1 MKIIDLN
8 GKWNGQ
14 CYKDGNQDFTFAG
27 SVPGCVHTDLM
38 GNKIPSDI
46 YYRDNADKCQWIE
59 DCDWK
64 YERSFTLESTP
75 QNAFLVFE
83 GLDTYADIYLNGNL
97 IGKTENMF
105 VRHEFPVS
113 ELLTVGENTV
123 SVYFRSPIREV
134 SGKEERPAAFTCER
148 LHTRRIQCTY
158 GWDWVARFVTCGI
171 WRDAYIEERGGFD
184 VKKPYIYTEVATDT
198 WAQIVVEAETVNYE
212 NGGYYNIAITDP
224 SGKEVYDHR
233 FYTEEP
239 SFKHYINIRNAELW
253 YPLGYGNQ
261 PIYTLSICGKE
272 YKFGIRTAVIEELPD
287 EIGSP
292 YYDKCL
298 ELKETESG
306 REYDK
311 TENFSGF
318 RLLIN
323 GKPIMCKGANWVP
336 CEPFPSAESD
346 EKITSILSLAREA
359 GVNMLRVWGGGI
371 FEKEHFY
378 DECDRLGILLSQD
391 FLMACGHY
399 PEKDESFLSHVR
411 AEVEFAARELRNHP
425 SLVWWSGDNENAA
438 FGYDDSEDYWGRN
451 VIHKAIMP
459 MLLKHDPRRRFLL
472 SSPYGGNV
480 YACRTSGTTH
490 NTQSLGFTFPYVF
503 DTDMEDYKEY
513 FSSMPARFMAEEPTM
528 GATSLPSLRKFMTE
542 SDIYDESEM
551 WEYHT
556 KPNPTLPFTLFEFL
570 NTFTHKVLGE
580 YKDGFDRF
588 FKLKYAQYEWVR
600 VTLENARRN
609 RGFMN
614 GMIYW
619 MWNDCWPASSGWSFV
634 DYYCLPKA
642 SYYSFK
648 RCASQ
653 LVVSI
658 DKSDKYDIYLCNDG
672 FDKHELELSLSYIKD
687 GKVVHVENATA
698 SIGAQSSE
706 CVYSLPLDVL
716 PDGAM
721 LICDARS
728 DNFSTRAFY
737 KSGKLPIVPCSAPEI
752 IAQNEDSIT
761 LRAKEYIHALEL
773 DGEYVFDDN
782 YFSLMPNETR
792 TVNFRPLEN
801 AMTKEI
807 TVVGYTV
814 K

>member
-14 CYKDGNQDFTFAG
+14 CYKDGKQDFTFVG

-38 GNKIPSDI
+38 GSHIPSDI

-64 YERSFTLESTP
+64 YERSFTLESVL

-113 ELLTVGENTV
+113 ETLKVGENTV

-158 GWDWVARFVTCGI
+158 SWDWVARFVTCGI
-171 WRDAYIEERGGFD
+171 WRDAYIEERSGFD
-184 VKKPYIYTEVATDT
+184 VKKPYIYTEVANDT

-212 NGGYYNIAITDP
+212 NGGYYEITVKSP
-224 SGKEVYDHR
+224 SGKEVYNHR

-239 SFKHYINIRNAELW
+239 YFKHYINIRNAELW
-253 YPLGYGNQ
+253 YPFGYGDQ
-261 PIYTLSICGKE
+261 PIYTLSICGRE

-287 EIGSP
+287 EVGSA
-292 YYDKCL
+292 YYNKCL

-323 GKPIMCKGANWVP
+323 GTPIMCKGANWVP
-336 CEPFPSAESD
+336 SEPFPSFESD
-346 EKITSILSLAREA
+346 EKITTILSLAREA

-399 PEKDESFLSHVR
+399 PEREESFLSHVR
-411 AEVEFAARELRNHP
+411 REVEFAARELRNHP
-425 SLVWWSGDNENAA
+425 ALGWWSGDNENAA
-438 FGYDDSEDYWGRN
+438 FGYDDAEDYWGRN

-503 DTDMEDYKEY
+503 DTDMVDYKEY
-513 FSSMPARFMAEEPTM
+513 FRAMPARFMAEEPTM

-542 SDIYDESEM
+542 SDIYDEVEM

-600 VTLENARRN
+600 VTFENARRN

-672 FDKHELELSLSYIKD
+672 LEEKTASLSFSYVKD
-687 GKVVHVENATA
+687 GKRFELGNINASVCAATA
-698 SIGAQSSE
+698 E
-706 CVYSLPLDVL
+706 KVYSLPLDVL
-716 PDGAM
+716 PDGAILVCDM
-721 LICDARS
+721 ICGEHRD
-728 DNFSTRAFY
+728 RAFY
-737 KSGKLPIVPCSAPEI
+737 KNGKLPIIPSSAFEI
-752 IAQNEDSIT
+752 IEQTENSIT
-761 LRAKEYIHALEL
+761 VRASEYIHALEL
-773 DGEYVFDDN
+773 DGEYIFDDN

-792 TVNFRPLEN
+792 TVKFRPMGN
-801 AMTKEI
+801 ALTKDI
-807 TVVGYTV
+807 TITGYTV

>member
-14 CYKDGNQDFTFAG
+14 CYKDGRQDFTFVG
-27 SVPGCVHTDLM
+27 NVPGCVHTDLM
-38 GNKIPSDI
+38 GSRIPSDI

-64 YERSFTLESTP
+64 YERSFTLESVL
-75 QNAFLVFE
+75 QNAFLDFE

-113 ELLTVGENTV
+113 EMLKVGENTV

-134 SGKEERPAAFTCER
+134 NGKEERPAAFTCER

-158 GWDWVARFVTCGI
+158 SWDWVARFVTCGI
-171 WRDAYIEERGGFD
+171 WRDAYIEERNGFD

-212 NGGYYNIAITDP
+212 NGGYYEITVKSP
-224 SGKEVYDHR
+224 SGKEVYSHR

-239 SFKHYINIRNAELW
+239 YFKHYINIRNAELW
-253 YPLGYGNQ
+253 YPLGYGDQ
-261 PIYTLSICGKE
+261 PIYTLSICGRE

-287 EIGSP
+287 EVGSA
-292 YYDKCL
+292 YYNKCL
-298 ELKETESG
+298 ELKETVSG

-311 TENFSGF
+311 TENVSGF
-318 RLLIN
+318 RLIIN
-323 GKPIMCKGANWVP
+323 GTPIMCKGANWVP
-336 CEPFPSAESD
+336 SEPFPSFESD
-346 EKITSILSLAREA
+346 EKITAILSLAREA

-399 PEKDESFLSHVR
+399 PEKEESFLSHVR

-425 SLVWWSGDNENAA
+425 ALVWWSGDNENAA
-438 FGYDDSEDYWGRN
+438 FGFDDAEDYWGRN

-459 MLLKHDPRRRFLL
+459 MLNKHDPRRRFLL

-503 DTDMEDYKEY
+503 DTDMVDYKEY
-513 FSSMPARFMAEEPTM
+513 FRAMPARFMAEEPTM
-528 GATSLPSLRKFMTE
+528 GATSLPSLRKFMTD
-542 SDIYDESEM
+542 SDIYDTDEM

-648 RCASQ
+648 RAASD
-653 LVVSI
+653 LIVSI
-658 DKSDKYDIYLCNDG
+658 DKTDTYDIYVCNDSLTE
-672 FDKHELELSLSYIKD
+672 KRVSLSISYVKD
-687 GKVVHVENATA
+687 GKRFELGSINASVLQDEDCRSPVVLAKRKSFFKAENK
-698 SIGAQSSE
+698 G
-706 CVYSLPLDVL
+706 
-716 PDGAM
+716 G
-721 LICDARS
+721 R
-728 DNFSTRAFY
+728 
-737 KSGKLPIVPCSAPEI
+737 
-752 IAQNEDSIT
+752 
-761 LRAKEYIHALEL
+761 
-773 DGEYVFDDN
+773 
-782 YFSLMPNETR
+782 
-792 TVNFRPLEN
+792 
-801 AMTKEI
+801 
-807 TVVGYTV
+807 
-814 K
+814 